1 MYYALPRNYTNT
13 ISIAAHGISGKGGG
27 CVQKDNSVEQI
38 IGKRIQKV
46 RKSRGYTQQQFSEM
60 VGLSTNYLSDV
71 ERGKSSVRLDKLV
84 AIINSLE
91 CSADDVFMDVIE
103 CGHKIKSS
111 RLSER
116 IEVLPPNDQEKVFA
130 VLDVLVSQFEK

>member
-1 MYYALPRNYTNT
+1 M
-13 ISIAAHGISGKGGG
+13 
-27 CVQKDNSVEQI
+27 QKDNSVEQI
-38 IGKRIQKV
+38 IGKRIQKI